1 MSLHYNL
8 AGDIVNASPSLPEGI
23 ILKPPPLIEKKTPGR
38 FRPNMVRIR
47 WLHCYALIGIGKCI
61 KIRYFKIWN
70 KSKPWKKRSMNSLT
84 WEAATEKFRK
94 FRKCQ
99 RIDTCVG
106 VSFNVT
112 GLQGCKIIKK
122 RLQMRC
128 FPVKWETIS
137 FGERSSFLPLKFCCT
152 KRYNKT

>member
-1 MSLHYNL
+1 MLLNWLRLLLLIFCTLTLFRRVQKHYYILNLKYFEYLYLLSKKLSLHYNL

-84 WEAATEKFRK
+84 WEAAT
-94 FRKCQ
+94 
-99 RIDTCVG
+99 
-106 VSFNVT
+106 
-112 GLQGCKIIKK
+112 
-122 RLQMRC
+122 
-128 FPVKWETIS
+128 
-137 FGERSSFLPLKFCCT
+137 GEVP
-152 KRYNKT
+152 